1 MDQMWKFE
9 AEDGWHLCLRLE
21 KENHCLCLE
30 AEHDGCLWK
39 LYAQD
44 MLDNTEDHP
53 SSFCLETQHKGR
65 FWLFHEGTK
74 VEQHPDGI
82 TLHTCPVNCETKA
95 PVPALM
101 VHYRIQV
108 KGARISARTSFAAE
122 SRGSA
127 IPFTGCSGSC
137 TGPAVTGS
145 TVLDR
150 TACCP
155 MRRIPCALARLPSPG
170 DRFGRPWA
178 AVAKPVDARSARANP

>member
-21 KENHCLCLE
+21 KENHCLRLE

-101 VHYRIQV
+101 VHYRFQV
-108 KGARISARTSFAAE
+108 KA
-122 SRGSA
+122 RGSA

-137 TGPAVTGS
+137 TGLAVTGS
-145 TVLDR
+145 TVWDR

-155 MRRIPCALARLPSPG
+155 ARRIPCALARLPSPG

-178 AVAKPVDARSARANP
+178 AVAKPCGRRSARANP

>member
-65 FWLFHEGTK
+65 FGCFMRGQRLNSTPMG
-74 VEQHPDGI
+74 HPAHLPGE
-82 TLHTCPVNCETKA
+82 LRNKGS
-95 PVPALM
+95 
-101 VHYRIQV
+101 
-108 KGARISARTSFAAE
+108 GARA
-122 SRGSA
+122 
-127 IPFTGCSGSC
+127 
-137 TGPAVTGS
+137 
-145 TVLDR
+145 
-150 TACCP
+150 
-155 MRRIPCALARLPSPG
+155 
-170 DRFGRPWA
+170 
-178 AVAKPVDARSARANP
+178 

>member
-21 KENHCLCLE
+21 KEKHCLCLE

-101 VHYRIQV
+101 VHYRFQV
-108 KGARISARTSFAAE
+108 KGAQISARTSFAAE
-122 SRGSA
+122 NPWICHTLHWMQWKLYG
-127 IPFTGCSGSC
+127 PGC
-137 TGPAVTGS
+137 
-145 TVLDR
+145 DR
-150 TACCP
+150 
-155 MRRIPCALARLPSPG
+155 I
-170 DRFGRPWA
+170 
-178 AVAKPVDARSARANP
+178 